1 MLKSKTKIKFTYED
15 YKSLPE
21 SETKRYELLEGE
33 LIMVPSPNEYH
44 QRISG
49 NLEFILRAFVKD
61 KNLGRIYD
69 APFDVAFSGEDVVQP
84 DILFVSKERFQI
96 ITDEEIL
103 GAPDL
108 VVEIL
113 SPATAERDRTYKR
126 TLYARYG
133 VHEYWIVDP
142 EKKTIEVLSIGKVG
156 FETSGMYRKTDILKS
171 PIFPGLTIKLPDIF

>member
-1 MLKSKTKIKFTYED
+1 MTRLNTKIKFTYKD

-49 NLEFILRAFVKD
+49 KLEFILRAFVEG
-61 KNLGRIYD
+61 KNLGRVYY
-69 APFDVAFSGEDVVQP
+69 ALLDVHLGEDVVQP
-84 DILFVSKERFQI
+84 DILFVSREHLSI
-96 ITDEEIL
+96 ITEEEIR

-113 SPATAERDRTYKR
+113 SPATAERDQTYKK
-126 TLYARYG
+126 TLYARHG
-133 VHEYWIVDP
+133 VREYWIVDP
-142 EKKTIEVLSIGKVG
+142 EEKALEVMTLGKAG
-156 FETSGMYRKTDILKS
+156 FESSGTYGKRDILKS
-171 PIFPGLTIKLPDIF
+171 SIFSGLNISLSEVF